1 MDRAK
6 GADSC
11 ARGAIPRRSKSR
23 ARAWKGTAHFSESR
37 LFTTSCFCRQANPPP
52 QRRVLA
58 CIGTNTL
65 KHHAIQLQTKARGLC
80 SSFVHPL
87 GSHSLRS
94 LRASFLHSFLDVSL
108 TARSTSQRA
117 DRRRDAAEYSPPA
130 RDTHGD
136 KRPRANTPF
145 PSQTQPLSPRPLT
158 GLSLR
163 FAFQRPAW
171 CVKLGIG
178 ERGFSFAR
186 RRTSAVGFSKASN
199 LARASCKSAVMV
211 KSIERYEH
219 PSAQTHAPA
228 SRPLVA

>member
-6 GADSC
+6 GADSF

-23 ARAWKGTAHFSESR
+23 ARARKGSAHFSKSR
-37 LFTTSCFCRQANPPP
+37 LFTSSCFCRQANPPP

-65 KHHAIQLQTKARGLC
+65 KHHAVQLRTKARRA
-80 SSFVHPL
+80 FYA
-87 GSHSLRS
+87 GSCKARPAPWTLRTK
-94 LRASFLHSFLDVSL
+94 RHC
-108 TARSTSQRA
+108 STSQRA

-163 FAFQRPAW
+163 FAFQRPAM
-171 CVKLGIG
+171 CV
-178 ERGFSFAR
+178 
-186 RRTSAVGFSKASN
+186 
-199 LARASCKSAVMV
+199 
-211 KSIERYEH
+211 
-219 PSAQTHAPA
+219 
-228 SRPLVA
+228 